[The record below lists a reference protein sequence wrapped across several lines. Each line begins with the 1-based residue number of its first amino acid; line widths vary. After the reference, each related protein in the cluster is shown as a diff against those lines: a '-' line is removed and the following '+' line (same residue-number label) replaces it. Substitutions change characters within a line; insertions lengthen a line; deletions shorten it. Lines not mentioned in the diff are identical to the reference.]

1 MTMQASGTRCG
12 GCQILEPRPQMRF
25 DDHTARFL
33 RRTAAT
39 LGGALLALALMLGV
53 AVSDDPNLGKEPLP
67 QPWELPLV
75 HYHPA
80 SPEALPVTST
90 V

>member
-1 MTMQASGTRCG
+1 MTMQTSGLPCT

-25 DDHTARFL
+25 DDQTARFL
-33 RRTAAT
+33 RRTGVM
-39 LGGALLALALMLGV
+39 LGGALVALALMLGV

-80 SPEALPVTST
+80 SPEALPVTFA